1 MNEEFFS
8 LLNFKIIIMIVT
20 YFHKMTRISRKTN
33 CSVSSN
39 IKSTSIY
46 TNTTWNYIAINNSCY
61 VRNMIQGFS
70 QFIQL

>member
-1 MNEEFFS
+1 
-8 LLNFKIIIMIVT
+8 MIFT
-20 YFHKMTRISRKTN
+20 YFLKMTRIFRKTN